1 MLLNWLEIC
10 TGPDVLACPII
21 SSSAR
26 LFCRRLTR
34 KSSAAA
40 ECSWWWVDAAAPL
53 SCLCWM
59 TRNTD
64 LNLLPGRGCMYV
76 RVCGIYIH
84 QSCPIRRWRLPPA
97 GAGLI
102 SSLDFSRRPRGAPS
116 EVQLH
121 GDTFN
126 WINRLQFLH
135 FTCRN
140 PGVTPEQ
147 PAGTPNRCW
156 CSGGLWSQRLQLSL
170 PLWSSLS
177 YGRWHQEPL
186 PSSTPFLTYVQA
198 PDLLLRLLP
207 SGECFPKRCSARV
220 RHVMLGLTHVC
231 FCVFGACRR
240 TEDTQNVLITP
251 VDRGP
256 AAVQPSSLRKGAVIL
271 KETPRVT
278 QVSLHRRSSAPKSD
292 LKVAS

>member
-1 MLLNWLEIC
+1 MFGYAVFTFASHVPSDAGGSLPLELGWFLAWILAG
-10 TGPDVLACPII
+10 GP
-21 SSSAR
+21 
-26 LFCRRLTR
+26 
-34 KSSAAA
+34 
-40 ECSWWWVDAAAPL
+40 
-53 SCLCWM
+53 
-59 TRNTD
+59 
-64 LNLLPGRGCMYV
+64 G
-76 RVCGIYIH
+76 
-84 QSCPIRRWRLPPA
+84 
-97 GAGLI
+97 
-102 SSLDFSRRPRGAPS
+102 GAPS

-126 WINRLQFLH
+126 RINWLQFLH

-177 YGRWHQEPL
+177 YGRWHREPL

-220 RHVMLGLTHVC
+220 RHVMLGLTRVC

-256 AAVQPSSLRKGAVIL
+256 AAVQPSSLRKRAVIL
-271 KETPRVT
+271 KETPQVT